1 MLTYVL
7 QGYSS
12 HKAFIIAQTPMRS
25 TANDFWKM
33 ILDYKVSGIVACSED
48 FEEEV
53 SFSLIII
60 KDVIV
65 QIMVLYCRNG
75 YCMRVVKLVN
85 SL

>member
-1 MLTYVL
+1 M
-7 QGYSS
+7 
-12 HKAFIIAQTPMRS
+12 
-25 TANDFWKM
+25 
-33 ILDYKVSGIVACSED
+33 SGIVACSED

-60 KDVIV
+60 DVIV